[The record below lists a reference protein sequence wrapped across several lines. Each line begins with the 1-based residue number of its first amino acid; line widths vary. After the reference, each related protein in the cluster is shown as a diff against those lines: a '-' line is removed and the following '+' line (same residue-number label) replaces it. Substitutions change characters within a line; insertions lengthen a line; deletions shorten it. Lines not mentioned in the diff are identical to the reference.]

1 MAYVKILCEG
11 YTVDEEGGGSCS
23 TIVLVKDGD
32 TNIVIDPGTAKSR
45 DVITKALEG
54 NGLTADDIGIVFITH
69 SHMDH
74 YRNIGM
80 FPRAKALD
88 YWGWWTGDVWNE
100 CDGKVTED
108 IRIIRTPGHS
118 YDGMT
123 MLVETENGTVAICG
137 DVFWKEGL
145 PKEDHYASDGK
156 ALARSR
162 KLVMQSADFVIPGH
176 GSMFP
181 AKRQNA

>member
-1 MAYVKILCEG
+1 M
-11 YTVDEEGGGSCS
+11 
-23 TIVLVKDGD
+23 
-32 TNIVIDPGTAKSR
+32 R
-45 DVITKALEG
+45 
-54 NGLTADDIGIVFITH
+54 ADDVDIIFITH

-80 FPRAKALD
+80 FTKAKALD

-100 CDGKVTED
+100 CSGKVSED
-108 IRIIRTPGHS
+108 ISIIKTPGHS

-123 MLVETENGTVAICG
+123 MIVETSKGTVAICG

-145 PKEDHYASDGK
+145 PKKDPYASDLK
-156 ALARSR
+156 TLAGSR

-176 GSMFP
+176 GKMFRTNRK
-181 AKRQNA
+181 A